1 MKNYRVLLDTNI
13 IIHRET
19 EKIINEDIGKLFYW
33 LDKIKA
39 TKIIHPVTVQEIHK
53 LKNKE
58 KKQTFNIKLESYE
71 KLVTDNNLE
80 QPVQEMSLV
89 YDSNESDINDT
100 KLLNEVYRDR
110 VDILI
115 TEDQKIHKKAKK
127 IGISERVFSIESFLE
142 KISVEYPDLI
152 EYKVLSVQK
161 SYFGKINLEDPFFDT
176 LKEDYPGFKKWFYRK
191 SNEPVYVSINDK
203 NSILAFLYLKIEDEQ
218 EIYSDIKPPFS
229 PKKRLKIATFKVK
242 LNGFRLGERFLKI
255 VFDNALRQR
264 VEEIYVTI
272 YEKRPEQKRLIALLE
287 NWGFKQW
294 GIKVSTNEL
303 VYVRDFSPNFEIN
316 NPKKTFPYISLP
328 EAKSIFIVP
337 IYPKYHTELF
347 PDSILRTESPEDF
360 KEDKPHR
367 NTISKVYIS
376 RSIERNVNRGDI
388 LLFYRTAEKG
398 KSAYYSSVITTIG
411 LVEEKIDNIKD
422 EGDFILKCRKRS
434 VFNDDELRKFWN
446 YKPNIR
452 PFIINF
458 LHIFSFQ
465 LGQRINRARLL
476 NIKVLSGS
484 DNELRGLK
492 KISKND
498 FKRIIKEAKIDE
510 SFIIY

>member
-1 MKNYRVLLDTNI
+1 MKNCRVLLDTNI

-19 EKIINEDIGKLFYW
+19 ERIVNEDIGKLFYW
-33 LDKIKA
+33 LDKINA
-39 TKIIHPVTVQEIHK
+39 TKIIHPITVQEIRR
-53 LKNKE
+53 LKDKE
-58 KKQTFNIKLESYE
+58 KKRTFNIKLESYE
-71 KLVTDNNLE
+71 KLVTDNKLE
-80 QPVQEMSLV
+80 QPVQKISSV

-100 KLLNEVYRDR
+100 RLLNEVYRGR

-115 TEDQKIHKKAKK
+115 TEDQKIHKKAKR
-127 IGISERVFSIESFLE
+127 IGVSEKVFSIESFLE
-142 KISVEYPDLI
+142 KISIEYPDLI

-161 SYFGKINLEDPFFDT
+161 SYFGKINLNDAFFNS
-176 LKEDYPGFKKWFYRK
+176 LKEDYPRFEEWFHRK
-191 SNEPVYVSINDK
+191 SNEPVYVSVNEK
-203 NSILAFLYLKIEDEQ
+203 NSILAFLYLKIEDEK
-218 EIYSDIKPPFS
+218 ENYSDINPPFS
-229 PKKRLKIATFKVK
+229 PKRRLKIGTFKVI

-255 VFDNALRQR
+255 VFDNALKQR
-264 VEEIYVTI
+264 VKEIYVTI
-272 YEKRPEQKRLIALLE
+272 YEKRPEQKRLITLLE
-287 NWGFKQW
+287 DWGFKQW
-294 GIKVSTNEL
+294 GIKTSTNEL
-303 VYVRDFSPNFEIN
+303 VYVRNFLPNFEIN

-328 EAKSIFIVP
+328 KAKSIFIVP

-367 NTISKVYIS
+367 NAISKVYIS
-376 RSIERNVNRGDI
+376 RSIERNANRGDI
-388 LLFYRTAEKG
+388 LLFYRTAEEG

-422 EGDFILKCRKRS
+422 EDDFILKCRKRS

-446 YKPNIR
+446 YKPNLR
-452 PFIINF
+452 PFVINF

-492 KISKND
+492 KISKGD
-498 FKRIIKEAKIDE
+498 FKRIIEESKIDE